1 LERLVDLKQRQF
13 GCAHRKMSSEIAS
26 KLSKTTLG
34 MEEYP
39 RMYHSRHHYAAAH
52 RNTSHKQPIRA
63 AVLRKPASPLK
74 MEQLKLKARV
84 MMKTH
89 PPATERN
96 LGGEEKLKN

>member
-1 LERLVDLKQRQF
+1 
-13 GCAHRKMSSEIAS
+13 
-26 KLSKTTLG
+26 
-34 MEEYP
+34 MEEYL
-39 RMYHSRHHYAAAH
+39 RIYHSRHHFGAAH

-89 PPATERN
+89 SPATERN
-96 LGGEEKLKN
+96 LGVKKDLKN

>member
-1 LERLVDLKQRQF
+1 
-13 GCAHRKMSSEIAS
+13 
-26 KLSKTTLG
+26 

-39 RMYHSRHHYAAAH
+39 RIYHSRHHYATAH

-96 LGGEEKLKN
+96 WGVKKKQKFISALFSVFHRASNPSRYRLTD